1 MNIYNLFHHSCLSMD
16 LWVCKSIF
24 WLQIKQNC
32 STNYEKLVTLKKKP
46 NTIALFFANNI
57 YKTYKLSQRSK
68 NTNMLE
74 NRCHW
79 LTLMQPSSVN
89 TVWVRACLV
98 KPLTSQKKAGQ
109 FSSFCAIAC
118 LCGCECVLHV
128 CVLVSGYHSKKEKSK
143 ATQQPFSNAWKYGN
157 LSVKK
162 LQSFLT
168 SVISTSSFSS
178 SHQAFTVTVPSA
190 LLSSWNPPHGSGCAR
205 PPPSPVPTDKNCLSF
220 LAR

>member
-1 MNIYNLFHHSCLSMD
+1 MD

-24 WLQIKQNC
+24 LTPNQ
-32 STNYEKLVTLKKKP
+32 TKLFNKLWKICHIKKKT

-118 LCGCECVLHV
+118 LCGCECVLHI

-143 ATQQPFSNAWKYGN
+143 VTQQPFSNAWKYGN

-162 LQSFLT
+162 LQRAS
-168 SVISTSSFSS
+168 
-178 SHQAFTVTVPSA
+178 
-190 LLSSWNPPHGSGCAR
+190 
-205 PPPSPVPTDKNCLSF
+205 
-220 LAR
+220 